1 MPFFSS
7 LTYTGTRVGGQRE
20 RQTQS
25 FEAGSAYFPRDYPF
39 TSAYIS
45 YADKMEQEDK
55 GRWER
60 KPPAK
65 RANFEKLG
73 TRSAWKPDWEVVLGL
88 DTAMIQDDGDLLPTQ
103 RDSSSMMTVKKVRP
117 WLLRGVGV
125 PAILENVSN
134 MFNHGAGLLAEIN
147 KLRTKR
153 SQDPLES
160 KIRSDDLWKGALV
173 MVQLTMCGRG
183 APDDLAVIYS
193 INDAEARKWANV
205 FNRAKKPGTTLLDQE
220 SVDEMEVSYV
230 VISCSTVGFLTR
242 KFIAPWFET
251 LARFNHRLHHEW
263 ELLALQRWGIHHR
276 RYSRCAAL

>member
-1 MPFFSS
+1 MIPSGWSMPFFSS

-39 TSAYIS
+39 TSAYGS
-45 YADKMEQEDK
+45 YANEREREEK

-88 DTAMIQDDGDLLPTQ
+88 ETTAIQDDGDLLPTQ
-103 RDSSSMMTVKKVRP
+103 RDGNPSTVRQVRP
-117 WLLRGVGV
+117 WLLRGVDV
-125 PAILENVSN
+125 PAILENASN
-134 MFNHGAGLLAEIN
+134 MFNHGAGLLTEMN

-153 SQDPLES
+153 RQDPLES
-160 KIRSDDLWKGALV
+160 KIRPDDLWKSALV
-173 MVQLTMCGRG
+173 MVRLTMCGRG

-193 INDAEARKWANV
+193 LDDTEARKWTNH
-205 FNRAKKPGTTLLDQE
+205 FDRTKKPTALVDQE
-220 SVDEMEVSYV
+220 GLDEVSHGV
-230 VISCSTVGFLTR
+230 VDLFDGQLSHFQVRSSAV
-242 KFIAPWFET
+242 
-251 LARFNHRLHHEW
+251 
-263 ELLALQRWGIHHR
+263 
-276 RYSRCAAL
+276 

>member
-39 TSAYIS
+39 TDAYAS
-45 YADKMEQEDK
+45 YADKREQEDK

-65 RANFEKLG
+65 RANFQKLG

-88 DTAMIQDDGDLLPTQ
+88 DTAMIQDDDDLLPTQ
-103 RDSSSMMTVKKVRP
+103 REDSPSMVTVTKVRP

-134 MFNHGAGLLAEIN
+134 MFNHGAGLLAEMN

-153 SQDPLES
+153 TQDPLES
-160 KIRSDDLWKGALV
+160 KIRPDDLWKGALV

-193 INDAEARKWANV
+193 INDAEARRWASV
-205 FNRAKKPGTTLLDQE
+205 FDRTKKPGTALLDQE
-220 SVDEMEVSYV
+220 NVDEVEVSYV
-230 VISCSTVGFLTR
+230 AVSCPTVSFLTL
-242 KFIAPWFET
+242 KFIA
-251 LARFNHRLHHEW
+251 L
-263 ELLALQRWGIHHR
+263 
-276 RYSRCAAL
+276 

>member
-39 TSAYIS
+39 TNAYIS
-45 YADKMEQEDK
+45 YADKREQEDK

-73 TRSAWKPDWEVVLGL
+73 TRSPWKPDWEVVLGL
-88 DTAMIQDDGDLLPTQ
+88 DTAMIQGDGDLLPTQ
-103 RDSSSMMTVKKVRP
+103 REDNFSMATVKKVRP

-134 MFNHGAGLLAEIN
+134 MFNHGAGLLAEMN

-153 SQDPLES
+153 TQDSLES
-160 KIRSDDLWKGALV
+160 KIRPDDLWKGALV

-183 APDDLAVIYS
+183 APDDLAAMYNID
-193 INDAEARKWANV
+193 DAEARRWANV
-205 FNRAKKPGTTLLDQE
+205 FDRTKKPATALLDQE
-220 SVDEMEVSYV
+220 CVDEVEVSY
-230 VISCSTVGFLTR
+230 SCSTVSFLTL
-242 KFIAPWFET
+242 KFIAP
-251 LARFNHRLHHEW
+251 
-263 ELLALQRWGIHHR
+263 
-276 RYSRCAAL
+276 